1 MTLARTAQPGDRV
14 AVSVLTRDDYQR
26 PDPLPQGFVMVADPA
41 SLPAVNSIVA
51 SLPDELEIRLW
62 LGRQHEGDEQLPLA
76 SHPRLSATWVPHAE
90 LTERVAAELD
100 GVHGWFGWVCVDT
113 AQTGALKDV
122 LRAATGAGKRE
133 GHAMGYWTVGR
144 TTG

>member
-1 MTLARTAQPGDRV
+1 
-14 AVSVLTRDDYQR
+14 
-26 PDPLPQGFVMVADPA
+26 MVADPA

-113 AQTGALKDV
+113 AQTRALKR
-122 LRAATGAGKRE
+122 RAARRHRSRQTRGARHGLLDGGPHHRLIRPTVVRDCLLWRSSTSTG
-133 GHAMGYWTVGR
+133 W
-144 TTG
+144 